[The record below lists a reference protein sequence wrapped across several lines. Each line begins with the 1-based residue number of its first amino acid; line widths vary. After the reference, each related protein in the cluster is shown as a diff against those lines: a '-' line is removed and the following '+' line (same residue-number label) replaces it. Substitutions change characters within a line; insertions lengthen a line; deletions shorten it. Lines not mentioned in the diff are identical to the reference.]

1 LLSSLPKPK
10 IRIENVVASVSVN
23 QRIDLD
29 RVARSLLNV
38 EYDPE
43 QFPGLVYRLKKP
55 KTATLIFNSGKMV
68 CTGAKSEAE
77 ATRAVHR
84 IVEHLREA
92 GIQITGE
99 PIITVQNIVASASLG
114 AELNLE
120 LAAYSL
126 ENVMYEPE
134 QFPGLI
140 YRMREPK
147 VVILLFGSGKL
158 VCTGAKKEEDVY
170 NAVHNVMKTLLDLGI
185 MKLKGPPAVAEEEV
199 SKIPEETIEAT
210 DLSKEEPAVGEK
222 SSLHHEEESLEK
234 DKDMDAD
241 MDAHLGADTDVN
253 EIGP

>member
-1 LLSSLPKPK
+1 MLQSLPKPK
-10 IRIENVVASVSVN
+10 IRIENVVASVAVN

-29 RVARSLLNV
+29 KVARSLLNV

-55 KTATLIFNSGKMV
+55 KTATLIFSSGKMV

-77 ATRAVHR
+77 AGRAVHR

-140 YRMREPK
+140 YRMKEPK

-158 VCTGAKKEEDVY
+158 VEQRKEGRRCVQ
-170 NAVHNVMKTLLDLGI
+170 
-185 MKLKGPPAVAEEEV
+185 
-199 SKIPEETIEAT
+199 SCRQR
-210 DLSKEEPAVGEK
+210 
-222 SSLHHEEESLEK
+222 
-234 DKDMDAD
+234 
-241 MDAHLGADTDVN
+241 
-253 EIGP
+253 

>member
-1 LLSSLPKPK
+1 MSSLPKPK

-158 VCTGAKKEEDVY
+158 VCTGAKKEDDVY
-170 NAVHNVMKTLLDLGI
+170 NAVNNVMKTLLDLGI
-185 MKLKGPPAVAEEEV
+185 MKLKGPPAAPEEEV
-199 SKIPEETIEAT
+199 SKIPEETTEAT
-210 DLSKEEPAVGEK
+210 ELGEGQPVADKELGLQDEVK
-222 SSLHHEEESLEK
+222 LLEK
-234 DKDMDAD
+234 DKDMDVD
-241 MDAHLGADTDVN
+241 SNPDLGDRH
-253 EIGP
+253 